1 MSLNAATIQFL
12 GIACAAGQGT
22 ARAAGSPPDP
32 VHGQMMSFDPRFP
45 DRRAFLAGLLLATQA
60 AAAPRAQLK
69 PPVVTVLGDS
79 ITAGLGLSAKDAMPA
94 QLQAALTRMSVF
106 AKVRAA
112 GVSGDTS
119 GGGLARVNFSVAP
132 DTALCVVAL
141 GGNDLL
147 QGIEP
152 RVTKANVRG
161 ILQSLRQRRI
171 AVVLVGVGAPPL
183 IGAAYAREFN
193 ALYPA
198 LARELSVP
206 LYSDILAG
214 VRGSRRLMQGDGIHP
229 NAAGARI
236 IGDRLAPLVARTL
249 KAIPTQTAAR

>member
-1 MSLNAATIQFL
+1 
-12 GIACAAGQGT
+12 
-22 ARAAGSPPDP
+22 
-32 VHGQMMSFDPRFP
+32 MSFTAPRFL
-45 DRRAFLAGLLLATQA
+45 DRRQALIGLAALSQIA
-60 AAAPRAQLK
+60 AARVVAPAS
-69 PPVVTVLGDS
+69 PVVTVLGDS
-79 ITAGLGLSAKDAMPA
+79 ITAGLGLPAQDAMPA
-94 QLQAALTRMSVF
+94 QLQAALTRMGVL

-119 GGGLARVNFSVAP
+119 GGGLARVNFSVAS

-152 RVTKANVRG
+152 RVTKANLRA
-161 ILQSLRQRRI
+161 ILQSLRNRKI
-171 AVVLVGVGAPPL
+171 GVVLVGVGAPPL

-198 LARELSVP
+198 LAKEFAAP
-206 LYSDILAG
+206 LYPNILAG
-214 VRGSRRLMQGDGIHP
+214 VGGQRQLMQGDGIHP

-236 IGDRLAPLVARTL
+236 IGDKLAPLVAQALRGL
-249 KAIPTQTAAR
+249 PVKVASR

>member
-1 MSLNAATIQFL
+1 MSFTAPRFLDRRRVLVGLAAVAQIAATR
-12 GIACAAGQGT
+12 T
-22 ARAAGSPPDP
+22 VPSR
-32 VHGQMMSFDPRFP
+32 
-45 DRRAFLAGLLLATQA
+45 
-60 AAAPRAQLK
+60 

-79 ITAGLGLSAKDAMPA
+79 ITAGLGLPAREAMPA
-94 QLQAALTRMSVF
+94 QLQAALARMGV
-106 AKVRAA
+106 AATVRAA

-152 RVTKANVRG
+152 RLTKANLRA
-161 ILQSLRQRRI
+161 ILQSLRSRRI
-171 AVVLVGVGAPPL
+171 GVVLVGVGAPPL

-198 LARELSVP
+198 LAREFSVP
-206 LYSDILAG
+206 LYPNILAG
-214 VRGSRRLMQGDGIHP
+214 VGGSRQLMQGDGIHP

-236 IGDRLAPLVARTL
+236 IGDRLAPLVAQALRATPL
-249 KAIPTQTAAR
+249 RTAAR